1 MWEKQERHSVKN
13 KGWLESGGADIVM
26 EVIRRT
32 GWTVDVGDTEEWD
45 FLPNIVA
52 IGNRNPNIAD
62 IWINGEKPPWLQA
75 VAAVS
80 IAETYFKRFSEE
92 ECRPIFYDDEKL
104 DELEVYGINEFID
117 RIRYASEIAIS
128 LAGTMVPGARIG
140 GRRKS

>member
-13 KGWLESGGADIVM
+13 KDWLESGGADIVM

-32 GWTVDVGDTEEWD
+32 GWIVNVADTGEWA

-52 IGNRNPNIAD
+52 LGFRDPNIAN
-62 IWINGEKPPWLQA
+62 IYINGEMPPWLQA

-80 IAETYFKRFSEE
+80 IAETHFKQFSKEDS
-92 ECRPIFYDDEKL
+92 RPFFYDDEKL
-104 DELEVYGINEFID
+104 DELVIYDINEFID

-128 LAGTMVPGARIG
+128 LAGTMVPG
-140 GRRKS
+140 